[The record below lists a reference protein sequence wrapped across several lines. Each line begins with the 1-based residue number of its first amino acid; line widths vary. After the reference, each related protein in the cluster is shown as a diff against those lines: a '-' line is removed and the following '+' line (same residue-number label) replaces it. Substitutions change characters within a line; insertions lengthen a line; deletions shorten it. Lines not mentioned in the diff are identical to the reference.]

1 MPSDLERRAQE
12 EDERRCLLE
21 NGGKRTSSLDSRIQI
36 DQRCGY
42 FERKRK
48 IKLLKKASAQQDR
61 LIALYDEDT
70 KHLDHI
76 DTNPHDFFQQARE
89 AKEDSLRWDQRY
101 ARIIFFIN
109 ILIFGGNLA
118 SAVLSGSYSVISA
131 FIDSM
136 MDIFSSVVVQLTVW
150 AINNTNKI
158 NYPRGRQRLEIIS
171 VIGVSITMAV
181 ANCMMILESVEALI
195 TNSVNPDVNLPTVII
210 MGTSIVVKLVLMT
223 VCYRHGTTNA
233 KILALDQRNDFITA
247 VVALSAAYIGDN
259 FFLLADPIGAILVWI
274 ETKNVTFLD
283 VETHEIDIESR
294 LNAPIGGFC
303 VETTFRTTVS
313 YLTDIKHH
321 HIPSFVATSWFWNA
335 LDQVPLI
342 VGKRV
347 EQEELS
353 RVLVIAL
360 AHDDRIK
367 SLDHAIVYHSG
378 ERALV
383 ELHIVLDEHLSLKIC
398 HDICESLQDKINSL
412 EFVER
417 SFIHVDYYCDG
428 CNDGK

>member
-42 FERKRK
+42 FE
-48 IKLLKKASAQQDR
+48 QQDR

-247 VVALSAAYIGDN
+247 VVALSAA
-259 FFLLADPIGAILVWI
+259 
-274 ETKNVTFLD
+274 
-283 VETHEIDIESR
+283 
-294 LNAPIGGFC
+294 
-303 VETTFRTTVS
+303 
-313 YLTDIKHH
+313 
-321 HIPSFVATSWFWNA
+321 WFWNA